1 VPPDGSIAEH
11 VVLVAATQLEANALR
26 RGLPGARIVQ
36 TGVALAVSGARLG
49 SVVVSCGLAGG
60 LRADLPTG
68 TILIPREVRRP
79 DGQMLRC
86 DAELVEA
93 LAEGTRRLG
102 AEPIFDPLVTTDAIV
117 KGADRTNLAALGY
130 AGVDMETGRLQAGRI
145 AAVRVVLDTPQREL
159 HADWL
164 HPLRAMLLPWNWPEA
179 AWLAREAPRAAR
191 LSARVVAESGITGA
205 RYV

>member
-1 VPPDGSIAEH
+1 MPPSGSLAEI
-11 VVLVAATQLEANALR
+11 VVLAAATPLEANALR
-26 RGLPGARIVQ
+26 RGLPGARVVQ
-36 TGVALAVSGARLG
+36 TGIALAGSGVRLG
-49 SVVVSCGLAGG
+49 SVVISCGLAGG

-68 TILIPREVRRP
+68 TILVPREVRRP
-79 DGQMLRC
+79 GGELLQC
-86 DAELVEA
+86 DAELVEL
-93 LAEGTRRLG
+93 LAEGARRLG
-102 AEPIFDPLVTTDAIV
+102 AEPIFDPLITTDAIV
-117 KGADRTNLAALGY
+117 AGADRTNLAAQGY

-164 HPLRAMLLPWNWPEA
+164 RPLRAMLLPWNWPEA

-191 LSARVVAESGITGA
+191 LAARVVAESGITGA